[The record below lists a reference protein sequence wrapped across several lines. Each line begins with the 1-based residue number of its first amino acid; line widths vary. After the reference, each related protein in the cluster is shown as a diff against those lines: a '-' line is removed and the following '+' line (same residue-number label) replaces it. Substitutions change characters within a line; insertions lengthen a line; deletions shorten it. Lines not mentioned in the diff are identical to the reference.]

1 MYPLNKIIAAR
12 MTDHGISKREIARA
26 LFPKKQSKGVAI
38 ISDFLYNDR
47 YNPELAE
54 QLLKFVP
61 VEPYIVEAFTQAG
74 EQIKYLHDRLDS
86 EREKQKELNAR
97 RRRMKNF
104 SPVLLRIAG
113 EIPGENERA
122 RKLVLGKYPLEVEE
136 FDARHF
142 LDLSKE
148 EQFARVKELILED
161 FATFGSRKH
170 VPYEIVG
177 YVFRRGLYERYEYNT
192 LGEITNDDNRFD

>member
-1 MYPLNKIIAAR
+1 MYPLNRIIAAR
-12 MTDHGISKREIARA
+12 MTDHGISKMEIARA
-26 LFPKKQSKGVAI
+26 LFPKKPGKGVAV

-74 EQIKYLHDRLDS
+74 EQIKHLHDRLDS
-86 EREKQKELNAR
+86 ERVRQKELNAR
-97 RRRMKNF
+97 RRKMKNF

-113 EIPGENERA
+113 EIPGETERA
-122 RKLVLGKYPLEVEE
+122 KKLVLGKYPLEVEV
-136 FDARHF
+136 FDARYF
-142 LDLSKE
+142 PDLSKE

-161 FATFGSRKH
+161 FATFGTRKH
-170 VPYEIVG
+170 VPYDIVG
-177 YVFRRGLYERYEYNT
+177 YLFRKGLYERYEYNT